1 MLSDSEIQYLKA
13 VEASARDRHI
23 PVLLG
28 DSAEYLLK
36 YTEELQPR
44 RILEIGTAIGYSGM
58 LMLLT
63 SRGAT
68 LDTIERDGERVAEAR
83 EHFAHMC
90 VTDRVHIY
98 EGDSRDIL
106 PTLRDNRY
114 DLIFMDGGKSRY
126 QEDILMLEGM
136 LSDNGIIFADNVLFK
151 GLVQREGTPNHR
163 VRTMVNNLRKY
174 LSIVEEQADYETEL
188 FEIGDGITITRKKK

>member
-151 GLVQREGTPNHR
+151 GLVQRAGTPNHR